1 MRRLKID
8 QQFHNSVLAF
18 NTALFKTRRTDFIDP
33 VTGLTTLSKIKGKKK
48 KYGIE
53 NVIAI
58 TYIQKIIDNYDD
70 ILAADEDEMQQW
82 IADFRAVIHEDDI
95 TEKFWKAVVKVMKY
109 SALRDKEMLQ
119 FLQKSN
125 IKTCV
130 YCHSQ
135 LTLVVNKTKTSLKGL
150 LQLDH
155 KYPKSKYPFLCTSFY
170 NLYPICSNC
179 NMAKSDKPSGFNFY
193 CKDDQ
198 LDLLTFGID
207 SPSLLKYERTR
218 NLDDIKI
225 TVNHLD
231 TTIDLDDYD
240 GMFNIKNVYNT
251 QKDIVQELI
260 EKKQVYNN
268 PYNKTLVDNFNKLF
282 TDQSMIKRLIIGNYD
297 NPEDMLKRP
306 LAKFTQEIARDLKLI
321 K

>member
-8 QQFHNSVLAF
+8 QQFHNAVLTF
-18 NTALFKTRRTDFIDP
+18 NTALFKTRRTGFIDP
-33 VTGLTTLSKIKGKKK
+33 VTGLTTFSKIKGKKK

-53 NVIAI
+53 NATAI

-82 IADFRAVIHEDDI
+82 IADFRTVIHEDNI
-95 TEKFWKAVVKVMKY
+95 TEKFWKAVVKAMKY

-119 FLQKSN
+119 FLQKFN

-135 LTLVVNKTKTSLKGL
+135 LTLVVNKTTTSLKGL

-207 SPSLLKYERTR
+207 SPSLLKYERTG
-218 NLDDIKI
+218 NIDDIKI
-225 TVNHLD
+225 TVNFLD

-240 GMFNIKNVYNT
+240 GMFNIKNIYNT
-251 QKDIVQELI
+251 QKDVVKELI

-297 NPEDMLKRP
+297 KPEDMLRRP